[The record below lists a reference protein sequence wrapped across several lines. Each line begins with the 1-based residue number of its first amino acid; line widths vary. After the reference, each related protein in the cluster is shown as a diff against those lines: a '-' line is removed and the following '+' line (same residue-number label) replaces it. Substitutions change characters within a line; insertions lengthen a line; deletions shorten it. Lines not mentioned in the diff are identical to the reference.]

1 MGKISNQFLANYLL
15 MFIISV
21 IIAALGLA
29 LMDFAN
35 HVISKTLAKNNFTAE
50 SIMQD
55 NYNALNTELIIQNGG
70 GVQVINSNYEI
81 VFTKG
86 IDTLKKDKLTIQEFT
101 EFLIKSNSKG
111 IEYSYSIQYNTKMN
125 FWLIVTFPTSFRI
138 DFMVVHNKEFSSAD
152 KQRVLG
158 IVVAILIFY
167 LILLALSTIIYS
179 KISSIRIVT
188 PLKRLSESVSRF
200 RDGDYSVRVDLKLQ
214 NEFKELQD
222 TFNAMAQELENQIL
236 ITKKLEETRKKLML
250 DISHD
255 LRNPLTCIIG
265 YAELYQAK
273 MKEDSLSIQEQE
285 TIIRI
290 ILENSSRA
298 NVLISGLFEMSKM
311 ESPEF
316 LLDKKM
322 TDICEYLR
330 EKIVDA
336 MPLLDRAGFAY
347 DFNIPENEIYVLVD
361 TIQLDRVFQNL
372 LLNTIQYNT
381 EGTRV
386 TIVLLERDNII
397 EIIFKDD
404 GVGMSPSTAEN
415 IFKPFVRADVARNS
429 QTGGTGLGLAIVE
442 KIIALHGGSVKLKTD
457 EKRGCEFIILLPK

>member
-1 MGKISNQFLANYLL
+1 MYAIR
-15 MFIISV
+15 
-21 IIAALGLA
+21 
-29 LMDFAN
+29 
-35 HVISKTLAKNNFTAE
+35 
-50 SIMQD
+50 
-55 NYNALNTELIIQNGG
+55 
-70 GVQVINSNYEI
+70 
-81 VFTKG
+81 
-86 IDTLKKDKLTIQEFT
+86 
-101 EFLIKSNSKG
+101 
-111 IEYSYSIQYNTKMN
+111 SYY
-125 FWLIVTFPTSFRI
+125 V
-138 DFMVVHNKEFSSAD
+138 
-152 KQRVLG
+152 
-158 IVVAILIFY
+158 
-167 LILLALSTIIYS
+167 
-179 KISSIRIVT
+179 
-188 PLKRLSESVSRF
+188 
-200 RDGDYSVRVDLKLQ
+200 
-214 NEFKELQD
+214 
-222 TFNAMAQELENQIL
+222 
-236 ITKKLEETRKKLML
+236 
-250 DISHD
+250 
-255 LRNPLTCIIG
+255 
-265 YAELYQAK
+265 
-273 MKEDSLSIQEQE
+273 
-285 TIIRI
+285 
-290 ILENSSRA
+290 
-298 NVLISGLFEMSKM
+298 
-311 ESPEF
+311 
-316 LLDKKM
+316 DKKM